1 MSTSAHI
8 SVHSSAAANA
18 THGRWGNA
26 SWLLWL
32 ALALPSLFIGAHA
45 LRYLATGPEGVLHLN
60 QIYEIV
66 GMQGF
71 NDFVAEQLPKFKQH
85 PLTLYFHI
93 AGMGIALAIGGLQ
106 FVPTLRR
113 RKPKV
118 HRAVGMV
125 YMPAALIGSLAGGIF
140 AVSLPAEPGLPAILA
155 IVGVAST
162 TFCFTALGA
171 LRLLQGDY
179 LSHGEWMIRSYSQ
192 TLSGTTLRLMIP
204 VMDHAGLPWHENY
217 LTALWMCWVPNLFVA
232 ELLIHYRRC
241 RREGRPLWA
250 PAPRVQMGQ
259 GQPV

>member
-1 MSTSAHI
+1 MSTSARI
-8 SVHSSAAANA
+8 STHSSAAAGAANA
-18 THGRWGNA
+18 RWGNA
-26 SWLLWL
+26 SWVLWL

-45 LRYLATGPEGVLHLN
+45 LRYLGTGPEGVLHLN
-60 QIYEIV
+60 QLYEIV
-66 GMQGF
+66 GMTGF

-85 PLTLYFHI
+85 PLMLYFHI
-93 AGMGIALAIGGLQ
+93 TGMGLALAIGGLQ
-106 FVPTLRR
+106 FVPALRR
-113 RKPKV
+113 RKPKL

-171 LRLLQGDY
+171 LRLWQGDY

-250 PAPRVQMGQ
+250 PAPRVQMRQ
-259 GQPV
+259 TA